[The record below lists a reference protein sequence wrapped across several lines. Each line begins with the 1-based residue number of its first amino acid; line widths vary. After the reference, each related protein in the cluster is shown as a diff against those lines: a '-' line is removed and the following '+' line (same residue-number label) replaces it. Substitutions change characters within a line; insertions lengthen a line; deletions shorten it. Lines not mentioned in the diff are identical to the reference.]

1 MNGTVTIGVLGASG
15 AVGRAAVR
23 ALRDL
28 GRTGLRLGGRAEEPL
43 RAVLAAELDGRGR
56 VVPTDMEDPAALAA
70 FVSDCDV
77 VLNCAGP
84 TYRFGATAAR
94 AALAA
99 GAHCV
104 DVAGDDPAAEE
115 LNARPLPEAARRAV
129 VLSAG
134 TLPGL
139 SSLLPRLAAR
149 ELDTTAALEAYCGGL
164 EPCSPTVA
172 ADLVLS
178 LTSGGPAGAAYGEAL
193 AAVRG
198 GRRASR
204 VLRAERDATVPGFP
218 GRVALVPFLG
228 EETVRLAGALGLE
241 RADCWNVHPGSRVHA
256 VLTALPAALAAGE
269 EPRLL
274 EERLSRA
281 AAVDLAGRSPYYA
294 MEFRL
299 TGTSGGVPAERR
311 LRLRT
316 TSSYRL
322 TGAVG
327 ALAAD
332 AVARGAVPPG
342 THFACDVLD
351 PEEVVSGLVALGAV
365 DVLVR
370 DAPDPGR
377 PAAAGRDEEEEGEL

>member
-1 MNGTVTIGVLGASG
+1 MTATTIGVLGASG

-28 GRTGLRLGGRAEEPL
+28 GHTALRLGGRTEQPL
-43 RAVLAAELDGRGR
+43 RAVLAEELHGQGHIRT
-56 VVPTDMEDPAALAA
+56 TDLADPAALAA
-70 FVSDCDV
+70 FARGCDL

-84 TYRFGATAAR
+84 SYRFGATAAR
-94 AALAA
+94 AALGA

-104 DVAGDDPAAEE
+104 DVAGDDPAAENLHDE
-115 LNARPLPEAARRAV
+115 PPPQLAGHTV

-149 ELDTTAALEAYCGGL
+149 RLDTADSLTVYCGGL

-172 ADLVLS
+172 ADLLLS
-178 LTSGGPAGAAYGEAL
+178 LTSGGPEGGAYGEAL

-198 GRRASR
+198 GRRAAR
-204 VLRAERDATVPGFP
+204 VLRAARDALVPGFP

-228 EETVRLAGALGLE
+228 EETVRLAAALGLE
-241 RADCWNVHPGSRVHA
+241 RADWWNVHPGPRVHA
-256 VLTALPAALAAGE
+256 LLTSLPAALAAGE

-281 AAVDLAGRSPYYA
+281 AGVDLAGRSPYYA

-299 TGTSGGVPAERR
+299 SGRAGGRPAERW

-316 TSSYRL
+316 SSSYRL
-322 TGAVG
+322 TGAMG
-327 ALAAD
+327 ALTAD
-332 AVARGAVPPG
+332 AVARGAVPAG
-342 THFACDVLD
+342 THFACEVLD
-351 PEEVVSGLVALGAV
+351 PEEVVSGLVALGAA
-365 DVLVR
+365 DFLVQ
-370 DAPDPGR
+370 DAPPT
-377 PAAAGRDEEEEGEL
+377 AAAGRATGRDEAEEGEL

>member
-1 MNGTVTIGVLGASG
+1 MNGEGTIGVLGASG

-28 GRTGLRLGGRAEEPL
+28 GHTGLRLGGRAEEPL
-43 RAVLAAELDGRGR
+43 RDVLAGELDGRGH
-56 VVPTDMEDPAALAA
+56 VVPADMDDAGSLAA
-70 FVSDCDV
+70 FVTGCDL

-84 TYRFGATAAR
+84 SYRFGARAAR

-104 DVAGDDPAAEE
+104 DVAGDDPAAED
-115 LNARPLPEAARRAV
+115 LHARPLPELARRAV

-139 SSLLPRLAAR
+139 SGLLPRLLAR
-149 ELDTTAALEAYCGGL
+149 GLDTALALEAYCGGL

-172 ADLVLS
+172 ADLLLS
-178 LTSGGPAGAAYGEAL
+178 LTAGGPGGSAYGDAL

-198 GRRASR
+198 GRRAPR
-204 VLRAERDATVPGFP
+204 VLRADPDATAPGFP

-228 EETVRLAGALGLE
+228 EETVRLATALGLE
-241 RADCWNVHPGSRVHA
+241 RADWWNVHPGTRVHA
-256 VLTALPAALAAGE
+256 LLTALPAALAAGE

-274 EERLSRA
+274 EERLRRA
-281 AAVDLAGRSPYYA
+281 ATVDLAGRSPYYA
-294 MEFRL
+294 MEFRI
-299 TGTSGGVPAERR
+299 TGSVRGVPAARG

-327 ALAAD
+327 ALTAD

-342 THFACDVLD
+342 TRFACDVLD
-351 PEEVVSGLVALGAV
+351 PEEVVSGLTKLGAAE
-365 DVLVR
+365 VLVR
-370 DAPDPGR
+370 DAR
-377 PAAAGRDEEEEGEL
+377 EPAAGADTDTEEEGEL